1 MASANF
7 WVVRDER
14 GLMLYYGP
22 RPNKDSDGVY
32 ISTHPAIGRLPEG
45 SIDIE
50 PEEPVQMCFVRK
62 NKNE

>member
-1 MASANF
+1 MPNDSF

-22 RPNKDSDGVY
+22 RPNKDSDGMY
-32 ISTHPAIGRLPEG
+32 ISTHPSIGRLPEG

-50 PEEPVQMCFVRK
+50 PEEPVQICLARRSK
-62 NKNE
+62 TE